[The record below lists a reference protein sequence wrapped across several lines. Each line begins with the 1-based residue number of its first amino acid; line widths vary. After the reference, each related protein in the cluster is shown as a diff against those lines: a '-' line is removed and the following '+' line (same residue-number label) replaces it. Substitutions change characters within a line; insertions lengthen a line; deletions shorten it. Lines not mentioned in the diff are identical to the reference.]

1 MSKTEVFC
9 SFFFGRFEGDKIM
22 NRLLATL
29 ALIGAFT
36 TSAYA
41 EGKIWSWS
49 NEITAEYAVDA
60 EKTTLIYEPDLDISV
75 RPDWTL
81 SLGTVISMYDSSAS
95 DSVTLWNVLEDG
107 SRPDLDMELS
117 WAVRANTEA
126 YAKTSW
132 DIDDAERKDITIG
145 MSFSF

>member
-1 MSKTEVFC
+1 
-9 SFFFGRFEGDKIM
+9 M